1 MIPVV
6 ISLNGFGIPVTDV
19 ASGAPL
25 AIISTNGYGVPIVLV
40 ASGGI
45 PMVVTP

>member
-1 MIPVV
+1 MMPVI

-25 AIISTNGYGVPIVLV
+25 AVISANGYGIPIVLV

>member
-1 MIPVV
+1 MPVV
-6 ISLNGFGIPVTDV
+6 ISLNGFGIPVIDV

-25 AIISTNGYGVPIVLV
+25 AIISANGYGVPIVLV

-45 PMVVTP
+45 PMVVQP

>member
-6 ISLNGFGIPVTDV
+6 IAANGFGIPVTDV
-19 ASGAPL
+19 ADGAPL
-25 AIISTNGYGVPIVLV
+25 AIISANGYGIPIVLV
-40 ASGGI
+40 ASGGT

>member
-1 MIPVV
+1 MPVV

-19 ASGAPL
+19 ASGAPV
-25 AIISTNGYGVPIVLV
+25 AIVSANGYGVPIVLV

>member
-1 MIPVV
+1 MPVI

-25 AIISTNGYGVPIVLV
+25 AIISANGYGVPIVLV

-45 PMVVTP
+45 PMIVTP

>member
-1 MIPVV
+1 MSVV
-6 ISLNGFGIPVTDV
+6 IAANGLGIPVTDV

-25 AIISTNGYGVPIVLV
+25 AIISANGYGVPIVLV

>member
-1 MIPVV
+1 MMPVV
-6 ISLNGFGIPVTDV
+6 IALNGLGIPVTDV

-25 AIISTNGYGVPIVLV
+25 AIISANGYGVPIVLV

-45 PMVVTP
+45 PMIVTP

>member
-1 MIPVV
+1 MPVV
-6 ISLNGFGIPVTDV
+6 IAANGFGTPVTDV

-25 AIISTNGYGVPIVLV
+25 AIISTNGYGIPIVLV

-45 PMVVTP
+45 PMCVIP

>member
-1 MIPVV
+1 MPVV
-6 ISLNGFGIPVTDV
+6 IAANGYGLPVTDV

-25 AIISTNGYGVPIVLV
+25 AIISANGYGIPIVLV

-45 PMVVTP
+45 PMIVTP

>member
-1 MIPVV
+1 MPVI

>member
-1 MIPVV
+1 MPVV
-6 ISLNGFGIPVTDV
+6 IAANGFGIPVTDV
-19 ASGAPL
+19 ADGAPL
-25 AIISTNGYGVPIVLV
+25 AIISANGFGIPIVLV

>member
-1 MIPVV
+1 MPVI

-25 AIISTNGYGVPIVLV
+25 AIISANGYGIPIVLV

>member
-1 MIPVV
+1 MPVV
-6 ISLNGFGIPVTDV
+6 IAANGFGIPVTDV
-19 ASGAPL
+19 ADGAPL
-25 AIISTNGYGVPIVLV
+25 AVISANGYGVPIVLV

>member
-1 MIPVV
+1 MPVV
-6 ISLNGFGIPVTDV
+6 IAANGFGIPVTDV
-19 ASGAPL
+19 ADGAPL
-25 AIISTNGYGVPIVLV
+25 AIISANGYGVPIVLV

>member
-1 MIPVV
+1 MPVV
-6 ISLNGFGIPVTDV
+6 IAANGFGIPVMDV

-25 AIISTNGYGVPIVLV
+25 AVIAANGLGIPIVLV

-45 PMVVTP
+45 PMIVTP

>member
-1 MIPVV
+1 MPVV
-6 ISLNGFGIPVTDV
+6 IAANGFGIPVIDV

-25 AIISTNGYGVPIVLV
+25 AIISANGYGIPIVLV

-45 PMVVTP
+45 PMIVTP

>member
-1 MIPVV
+1 MPVV
-6 ISLNGFGIPVTDV
+6 IAANGFGIPVTDV
-19 ASGAPL
+19 ADGAPL
-25 AIISTNGYGVPIVLV
+25 AVISANGYGIPIVLV

>member
-25 AIISTNGYGVPIVLV
+25 AIISANGYGVPIVLV

>member
-25 AIISTNGYGVPIVLV
+25 AIISANGYGIPIVLV

>member
-6 ISLNGFGIPVTDV
+6 ISLNGLGIPVTDV
-19 ASGAPL
+19 ADGAPV
-25 AIISTNGYGVPIVLV
+25 AVISANGYGVPIVLV

-45 PMVVTP
+45 PMIVTP

>member
-1 MIPVV
+1 MMPVV

-25 AIISTNGYGVPIVLV
+25 AIISTNGYGIPIVLV

>member
-1 MIPVV
+1 MPVV
-6 ISLNGFGIPVTDV
+6 IAANGFGIPVTDV
-19 ASGAPL
+19 ADGAPV
-25 AIISTNGYGVPIVLV
+25 AIISANGYGVPIVLV

>member
-1 MIPVV
+1 MPVV
-6 ISLNGFGIPVTDV
+6 IAANGFGIPVIDV

-25 AIISTNGYGVPIVLV
+25 AIISANGYGVPIVLV

-45 PMVVTP
+45 PMVVQP